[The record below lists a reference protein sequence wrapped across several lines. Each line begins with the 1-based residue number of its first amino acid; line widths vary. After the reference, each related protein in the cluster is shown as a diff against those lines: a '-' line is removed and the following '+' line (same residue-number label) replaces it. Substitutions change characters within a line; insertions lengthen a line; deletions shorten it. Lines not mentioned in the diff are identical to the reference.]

1 MPKPERSASR
11 VGVLGALIGA
21 CGLLLGDFVLNRPN
35 RLAPGDPLSLLE
47 ALGWWPVGL
56 FSAGFAILL
65 LVSLFPGRRGVV
77 WGAVLPVLM
86 FLGLLWA
93 QGYAASELT
102 RIGGG
107 FTRVSVGSSL
117 WISILGLFLI
127 YTDMISRTG
136 RAAPLKA
143 GLGLILVAGLF
154 ILFFSGVLD
163 QISLMLEFEA
173 RRSRFFSEFKA
184 HLFITGVSV
193 GLASVA
199 GVPLGVALFRNRR
212 LRGAVFSALN
222 IVQTIPSLALFG
234 LLIAP
239 LAFLSERIPLLKT
252 LDISGIGWAP
262 AVIALTLYSFL
273 PIVRN
278 TFSGFLTV
286 DGSALE
292 AGRGMGM
299 GRTQIFFRV
308 ELPIAAPVILNGL
321 RIAGVQNIGN
331 TAVAALIGAGG
342 FGVFIF
348 QGLGQ
353 AATDMVFLGALPT
366 IFLAVFVD
374 RIFQAL
380 IQILTPAEQGNDS
393 T

>member
-1 MPKPERSASR
+1 
-11 VGVLGALIGA
+11 
-21 CGLLLGDFVLNRPN
+21 
-35 RLAPGDPLSLLE
+35 
-47 ALGWWPVGL
+47 
-56 FSAGFAILL
+56 
-65 LVSLFPGRRGVV
+65 
-77 WGAVLPVLM
+77 M